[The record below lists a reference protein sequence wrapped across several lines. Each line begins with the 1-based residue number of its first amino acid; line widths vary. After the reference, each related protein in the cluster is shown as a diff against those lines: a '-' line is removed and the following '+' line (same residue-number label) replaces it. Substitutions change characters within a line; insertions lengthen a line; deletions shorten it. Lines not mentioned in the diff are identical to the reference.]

1 MLKFMG
7 FFKGAIMTNLSNIN
21 YQVHRILWPTNLSPE
36 TTQALVY
43 AISLANDFQAKLYL
57 CYCAEEPL
65 PAGGQRVKDY
75 LAELMEKNQT
85 HLEKK
90 IEWETII
97 TEGNVAETV
106 TEIAQNHKIDLIVMY
121 AKRHPYTAALFG
133 SNAESICRSAPCPIL
148 ITHPGEQALVNPD
161 SKQIDIRKILVT
173 DNFSKYSVF
182 SLAYALTLAKTY
194 KCELHL
200 LHVVEDSHTDLQ
212 EAKKHLKEAFSA
224 IDIEPDQVKYAVV
237 SGKAYEKINEY
248 IESHKIDLVC
258 LATRESSYSPS
269 VFSTTNS
276 LLFGSTTDKL
286 LRKSSC
292 PILVVRPFE
301 THKQEVISNKIK
313 VLVATDGST
322 YAEEAVNYAAN
333 WLWPANTELRVV
345 TVIEPLS
352 SLGPPVTHYK
362 LASELMEASENLVA
376 EAAKKL
382 QKTNLPVSHHVRGG
396 FAADEIINEAK
407 EWGANLIIVGTHGRR
422 GISRFLLGSIAEKVT
437 NNAHCSVIVVKIPSH
452 TIMQDKPNKE
462 VKEVKETLTS

>member
-1 MLKFMG
+1 
-7 FFKGAIMTNLSNIN
+7 MTSQVSLNNIN
-21 YQVHRILWPTNLSPE
+21 YQINRILWPTNLSVE
-36 TTQALVY
+36 STQALVY
-43 AISLANDFQAKLYL
+43 AISLANDFQAKLYI

-85 HLEKK
+85 HLDKK

-97 TEGNVAETV
+97 TEGNVAEAV

-133 SNAESICRSAPCPIL
+133 SNAESICHSAPCPIL

-161 SKQIDIRKILVT
+161 SKKADIRKILVA
-173 DNFSKYSVF
+173 DNFSKYSPF

-194 KCELHL
+194 NSELHL

-212 EAKKHLKEAFSA
+212 DAAKKLKEIFPVS
-224 IDIEPDQVKYAVV
+224 DINSDSVKHVVV

-258 LATRESSYSPS
+258 LATREASYSPS
-269 VFSTTNS
+269 VFSTTSS

-292 PILVVRPFE
+292 PILVVRPF
-301 THKQEVISNKIK
+301 TSHKQEVTSNKIK

-352 SLGPPVTHYK
+352 SLGPAVTHYK
-362 LASELMEASENLVA
+362 LASELMQASENLVA

-382 QKTNLPVSHHVRGG
+382 QKTNLPISQHVRGG

-407 EWGANLIIVGTHGRR
+407 EWGANLIIVGTHGRH
-422 GISRFLLGSIAEKVT
+422 GISRFLLGSVAEKVT
-437 NNAHCSVIVVKIPSH
+437 NNAHCSVIVVKNPSH
-452 TIMQDKPNKE
+452 IAIEDKPNKE
-462 VKEVKETLTS
+462 AKEAKESLTT